1 MNNNKIP
8 VKETIALVIGEAAV
22 SLLLCLGFLVFKKFH
37 YSILTG
43 ALLGSMVAILNFLFL
58 SISVNRAF
66 DKILAEN
73 ELPKKDDII
82 TDINVNVENTEE
94 DEENTENDAAARFAA
109 EHQAQLQNSIKISY
123 FLRNITMVVA
133 LVLAMVTGWFNVIAT
148 IVPLLMFK
156 PILTVY
162 ATVERRK
169 NT

>member
-1 MNNNKIP
+1 
-8 VKETIALVIGEAAV
+8 
-22 SLLLCLGFLVFKKFH
+22 
-37 YSILTG
+37 
-43 ALLGSMVAILNFLFL
+43 MVAILNFLFL